1 MYRVL
6 KSIVQ
11 KNGRSSAVSRTVTA
25 KGTVDEEG
33 RKVLSEGLMPIDIAP
48 RSRAE
53 AEKVGVEG
61 GQGRSWSDKDQ

>member
-1 MYRVL
+1 
-6 KSIVQ
+6 
-11 KNGRSSAVSRTVTA
+11 VSRTVTA